1 MKHHILHVI
10 DHTRGGGAQVVV
22 QYILGALKHRF
33 SFSVAVLG
41 RAGEFSHS
49 YREAGIPVFE
59 LGNRGSRWNPFSL
72 VSLLDV
78 IDERKPNLIH
88 THLYKSHILGA
99 VAARWKGCRAILHDH
114 TGIYP
119 QSLRHLF
126 PGAVLRYTYLLAYR
140 GALKQYDRILV
151 LTSNDEKSYRQA
163 YSSSHHK
170 VMVLPNAVDLDEFG
184 ATIEQPVSQSIYQ
197 ELELSGE
204 TKLVIM
210 IGRLDRQKDWP
221 TFLRTAQLVQQHLD
235 QDCAFLVVGSGAQ
248 EQSLRDYVAVHKV
261 QGVFFLDWRQ
271 DVASLLHQAD
281 VFILTSRREPFGIV
295 VLEAMAAGCP
305 VVATRSG
312 GPESI
317 INHGS
322 NGLLA
327 DVGDVDALANHV
339 TRLLQD
345 PGLRR
350 RLIRHGRETV
360 SDQYRLETV
369 SARLANIY
377 DEVLAS

>member
-10 DHTRGGGAQVVV
+10 DHTGGGGAQVVV
-22 QYILGALKHRF
+22 QYILGALKHKF

-41 RAGEFSHS
+41 RAGEFSQTYKES
-49 YREAGIPVFE
+49 GIPVFE
-59 LGNRGSRWNPFSL
+59 LGDRGSRWSPFSL
-72 VSLLDV
+72 VSLLNV
-78 IDERKPNLIH
+78 IDEREPDLIH
-88 THLYKSHILGA
+88 THLYKSHIMGA
-99 VAARWKGCRAILHDH
+99 VAARRKGSKAILHDH
-114 TGIYP
+114 AGIYP

-126 PGAVLRYTYLLAYR
+126 PSAVLRYTYLLAYR

-151 LTSNDEKSYRQA
+151 LTSNDMKFYRQA

-170 VMVLPNAVDLDEFG
+170 VMVLPNAVDLGDFG
-184 ATIEQPVSQSIYQ
+184 ATIEQPVGKSIHQ
-197 ELELSGE
+197 ELGLPNE
-204 TKLVIM
+204 TKLVMM

-221 TFLRTAQLVQQHLD
+221 TFLRTAPLIQQRVD
-235 QDCAFLVVGSGAQ
+235 KYCAFLVVGSGAQ
-248 EQSLRDYVAVHKV
+248 EQNLRDYVAVHKV
-261 QGVFFLDWRQ
+261 QGVFFLDYRR

-317 INHGS
+317 INHGL

-345 PGLRR
+345 SALRR
-350 RLIRHGRETV
+350 KLIRHGRETV
-360 SDQYRLETV
+360 SDQYKLETV
-369 SARLANIY
+369 SARLAKIY